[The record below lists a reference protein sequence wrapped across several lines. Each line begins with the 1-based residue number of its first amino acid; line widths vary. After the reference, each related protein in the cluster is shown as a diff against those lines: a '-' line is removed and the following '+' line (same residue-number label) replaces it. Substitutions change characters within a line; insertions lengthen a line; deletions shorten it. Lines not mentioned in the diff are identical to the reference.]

1 MNLDTQKRI
10 AANLKVLRTCKD
22 MSQSQIADMVGI
34 SRSLYAH
41 YELGRRTPDAEVL
54 YNISKRF
61 GIDMAA
67 LFEADPQALVNQM
80 GSSQFCDDDLMEL
93 VSFYKK
99 LSPFAKGMLMERA
112 MYLLDWNALGYEPPM
127 LRFLKVRQEHPHKFP
142 QVPNKPI
149 PSRNEPRQHTTFSP
163 PPLILFFLNKPINN

>member
-22 MSQSQIADMVGI
+22 MSQAQIADMIGI
-34 SRSLYAH
+34 SRSLYTH

-61 GIDMAA
+61 GIDMAM
-67 LFEADPQALVNQM
+67 LFEADPQEFVNQM
-80 GSSQFCDDDLMEL
+80 SNNQFCDDDLMEL
-93 VSFYKK
+93 TSFYRK

-112 MYLLDWNALGYEPPM
+112 MYLLDWDRFREENQRALDEKKREWEGADDE
-127 LRFLKVRQEHPHKFP
+127 E
-142 QVPNKPI
+142 
-149 PSRNEPRQHTTFSP
+149 
-163 PPLILFFLNKPINN
+163 LF

>member
-1 MNLDTQKRI
+1 M
-10 AANLKVLRTCKD
+10 
-22 MSQSQIADMVGI
+22 
-34 SRSLYAH
+34 
-41 YELGRRTPDAEVL
+41 L

-67 LFEADPQALVNQM
+67 LFEADPQAFVNQM

-112 MYLLDWNALGYEPPM
+112 MYLLDWDRFREESQRALDEKKSEWEGDAE
-127 LRFLKVRQEHPHKFP
+127 ED
-142 QVPNKPI
+142 
-149 PSRNEPRQHTTFSP
+149 
-163 PPLILFFLNKPINN
+163 LF

>member
-67 LFEADPQALVNQM
+67 LFETDPQAFVNQM

-112 MYLLDWNALGYEPPM
+112 MYLLDWDRFREESQRALDEKKSEWEGDAE
-127 LRFLKVRQEHPHKFP
+127 ED
-142 QVPNKPI
+142 
-149 PSRNEPRQHTTFSP
+149 
-163 PPLILFFLNKPINN
+163 LF